1 MILSKISMLLSAIS
15 FILVFYLI
23 SNSERALL
31 FAIPVFFL
39 ELSLVA
45 AFDEI
50 EQFMIDQKKRQIG
63 HGS

>member
-1 MILSKISMLLSAIS
+1 MLLSAML
-15 FILVFYLI
+15 FILAFYLI
-23 SNSERALL
+23 SYSERALL
-31 FAIPVFFL
+31 FAIPIFFL
-39 ELSLVA
+39 EFSLVA